1 MVLCPASPS
10 LVQDMLPCKYVGIL
24 GTGCCG
30 WVNAVVL
37 VPVGSSS
44 IPAESRV
51 KTAQFLLDVEQFKA
65 MKEKLLT
72 LLAGLL

>member
-1 MVLCPASPS
+1 MAPCPVSPS
-10 LVQDMLPCKYVGIL
+10 LVRGTLPCKYVGIL
-24 GTGCCG
+24 GAGCCG

-51 KTAQFLLDVEQFKA
+51 KTAQFLLGLEQLKA
-65 MKEKLLT
+65 MKEKLLA
-72 LLAGLL
+72 LLAGLP